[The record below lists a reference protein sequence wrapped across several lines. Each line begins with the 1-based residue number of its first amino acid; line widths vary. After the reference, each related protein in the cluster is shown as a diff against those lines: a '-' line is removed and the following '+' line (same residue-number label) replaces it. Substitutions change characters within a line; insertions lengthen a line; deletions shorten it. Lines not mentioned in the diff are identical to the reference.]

1 MRRVRSPSSQE
12 RPDPAVA
19 RWLLEHVV
27 FLPAYPEL
35 PERAV
40 RRLVDALREAGADAP
55 PVSLP
60 EPRTLEL
67 VP

>member
-1 MRRVRSPSSQE
+1 VN
-12 RPDPAVA
+12 A

-40 RRLVDALREAGADAP
+40 RRLVDAVREAGATAE
-55 PVSLP
+55 PVSFPARPLP
-60 EPRTLEL
+60 AGAL
-67 VP
+67 VS